1 MVLFFALLKQRP
13 RSPSRLVL
21 RTPAKVNLAL
31 EVLRKRPDGYH
42 ELSTVLQAVD
52 LCDRLTV
59 ETADTITLETSE
71 PGLPTDERNLVVRA
85 ARMLRDAAGVDRGAR
100 IRLEKRVP
108 LAAGLGG
115 RASDAPATLGGVDV
129 LRGLRGKRE
138 PLVQLAVVVGLD
150 RAL

>member
-1 MVLFFALLKQRP
+1 M
-13 RSPSRLVL
+13 VL

-100 IRLEKRVP
+100 IRLEKRIP

-115 RASDAPATLGGVDV
+115 GSSDG
-129 LRGLRGKRE
+129 RSRRC
-138 PLVQLAVVVGLD
+138 
-150 RAL
+150 R

>member
-1 MVLFFALLKQRP
+1 MVLFFALLKRP

-85 ARMLRDAAGVDRGAR
+85 ARMLTDAAGVGMGAR
-100 IRLEKRVP
+100 SQRP
-108 LAAGLGG
+108 
-115 RASDAPATLGGVDV
+115 
-129 LRGLRGKRE
+129 KRE
-138 PLVQLAVVVGLD
+138 PLLAV
-150 RAL
+150 

>member
-71 PGLPTDERNLVVRA
+71 PGLPTHQRNLGVPA
-85 ARMLRDAAGVDRGAR
+85 APLLREGAGVRPGAP
-100 IRLEKRVP
+100 E
-108 LAAGLGG
+108 
-115 RASDAPATLGGVDV
+115 
-129 LRGLRGKRE
+129 
-138 PLVQLAVVVGLD
+138 
-150 RAL
+150 

>member
-71 PGLPTDERNLVVRA
+71 PGLPTDPRNLGVA
-85 ARMLRDAAGVDRGAR
+85 ARRMLRDAAGVDRGAR
-100 IRLEKRVP
+100 IRLQKGIP
-108 LAAGLGG
+108 LPGGGGGG
-115 RASDAPATLGGVDV
+115 RAGAP
-129 LRGLRGKRE
+129 
-138 PLVQLAVVVGLD
+138 
-150 RAL
+150 

>member
-1 MVLFFALLKQRP
+1 MRVVLFFALLKQRP

-100 IRLEKRVP
+100 IRLEKRIP

-115 RASDAPATLGGVDV
+115 GWWKRAGRGRSRSWAQRSRVISSDG
-129 LRGLRGKRE
+129 RSRRC
-138 PLVQLAVVVGLD
+138 
-150 RAL
+150 R